1 MDYKEILRIL
11 GGPDVVG
18 AVRAVAGGR
27 VVDEFGAAVV
37 SARACAL
44 GLALRLRLR
53 LRLRLSR
60 CRSRSLA
67 ASLAR
72 CLAVSVRLCCYHRA

>member
-1 MDYKEILRIL
+1 MDYKGILRIL
-11 GGPDVVG
+11 GGPDVAG

-53 LRLRLSR
+53 LE
-60 CRSRSLA
+60 LA
-67 ASLAR
+67 TALFPR
-72 CLAVSVRLCCYHRA
+72 YLIVLQHFFTQCCTWF